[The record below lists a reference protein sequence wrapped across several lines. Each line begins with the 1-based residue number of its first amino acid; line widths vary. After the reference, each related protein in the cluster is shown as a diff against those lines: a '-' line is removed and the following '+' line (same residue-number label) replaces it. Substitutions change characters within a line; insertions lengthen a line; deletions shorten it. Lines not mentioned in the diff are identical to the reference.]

1 MPQGPPPPSSF
12 DRMDTPVRLLATQP
26 DTAKRSA
33 DSGCWAAP
41 ASSAAKDET
50 SSLSASRM
58 GWVDEPTLRPSG
70 ASLKP
75 GALFADLCMA
85 ASEAYRCICAQTV
98 ARPLTS
104 VASLRM
110 GGCGHRGR
118 EQPPA
123 QATARNG
130 EANRDPIRVTSA
142 GRGTS
147 SRRPNRQ
154 ARQRERNDV
163 LRAANQRTNPKQV
176 TVHDTKASYSP
187 DVEECGLIR

>member
-1 MPQGPPPPSSF
+1 MAIEG
-12 DRMDTPVRLLATQP
+12 TPTQAVISCRNRTHGDGGTP
-26 DTAKRSA
+26 TALSRVA
-33 DSGCWAAP
+33 Y
-41 ASSAAKDET
+41 ASS
-50 SSLSASRM
+50 SSQLL
-58 GWVDEPTLRPSG
+58 VL
-70 ASLKP
+70 
-75 GALFADLCMA
+75 
-85 ASEAYRCICAQTV
+85 
-98 ARPLTS
+98 
-104 VASLRM
+104 
-110 GGCGHRGR
+110 GGGHRGR
-118 EQPPA
+118 QQPPA

-187 DVEECGLIR
+187 DVDECGLIRWETGRRGGSR